1 MRDKLS
7 INSDST
13 MMMTPR
19 SDADNRRN
27 AALRE
32 ELRKGLSSLPEP
44 KRDYDIAVPVME
56 EEEETSALPA
66 GFVEDAA
73 DVDERTEAEREE
85 ARKAAWQRR
94 SQVIQRSLP
103 IPADINLAFLRA
115 GESTNEEQI
124 VSFFVRLVHI
134 VLIFTRLTSL

>member
-13 MMMTPR
+13 LMMTPR

-44 KRDYDIAVPVME
+44 KRDYDIAVPVMDD
-56 EEEETSALPA
+56 EEETSNLPA

-124 VSFFVRLVHI
+124 VCLWKLLLCHSANT
-134 VLIFTRLTSL
+134 TRPMS